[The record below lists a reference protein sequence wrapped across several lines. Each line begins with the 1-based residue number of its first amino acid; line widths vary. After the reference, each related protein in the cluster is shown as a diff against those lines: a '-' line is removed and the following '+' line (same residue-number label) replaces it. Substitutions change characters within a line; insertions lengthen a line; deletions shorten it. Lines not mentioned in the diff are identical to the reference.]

1 MTLNIL
7 LYAVGMLCFS
17 VVTICLT
24 VFVKAISRLA
34 NTKSTLE
41 QGQAIR
47 DFIDFST
54 EKCVK
59 IVEERAKYEE
69 KAHSVKERNEET
81 EGLLADVIR
90 ENGINPK
97 EYSLNGLILAKRF
110 ELNASGELK
119 D

>member
-1 MTLNIL
+1 MSFTIL
-7 LYAVGMLCFS
+7 IYAVGMLCFA

-24 VFVKAISRLA
+24 HFVMAISRLA

-41 QGQAIR
+41 QGKAIR
-47 DFIDFST
+47 DFIDFSV
-54 EKCVK
+54 EKCIK

-69 KAHSVKERNEET
+69 RALSVKERNEET

-90 ENGINPK
+90 ENGLEPK
-97 EYSLNGLILAKRF
+97 EYSLSGLVLAKRF
-110 ELNASGELK
+110 ELNANGNLK